1 MEDACAVVIWIRDGI
16 LSIDLVGFDVDHGG
30 VSGGSTGLGGELKG
44 GNKNPDVLFS
54 HIIRVRTVVEISG

>member
-1 MEDACAVVIWIRDGI
+1 MWIMAG
-16 LSIDLVGFDVDHGG
+16 VGGLYW
-30 VSGGSTGLGGELKG
+30 LGGELKG